1 MNGVIENHIYR
12 FIHCSKCI
20 DSIPNGVSPREFANN
35 EVGFLEN
42 GDMQVWCVRHEENIV
57 LYNIKDMTIAVND
70 QDLINDEQLLKM
82 REEK

>member
-1 MNGVIENHIYR
+1 
-12 FIHCSKCI
+12 
-20 DSIPNGVSPREFANN
+20 
-35 EVGFLEN
+35 
-42 GDMQVWCVRHEENIV
+42 MQVWCVRHEENIV